1 MTYVTHS
8 APRCVECNQLEG
20 AQHAPGCQL
29 AKFVIRRAQ

>member
-1 MTYVTHS
+1 MTYITRS
-8 APRCVECNQLEG
+8 APRCVACRQPEG